1 MESNYLEKSYVFDI
15 QGIDFA
21 GKNISLKRN
30 INLARYND
38 YETEAKSVDWKVRC
52 DSEDTEF
59 DIVSYRLLKTFYDR
73 FILTATSDG
82 LNRYEKILGI
92 DAGEK
97 SLEERRR
104 EVFFLW
110 NKQIRYTD
118 RSMRAMLDVLLGPG
132 NYEMTLLYNEYG
144 IMIEILVNKSL
155 NLDEFYE
162 MLRKD
167 ILPANLDIELRIK
180 IVDTLVIKD
189 KTNVYTCPFY
199 PVGYFHQCGTIFK
212 HQYTGTRVKTG
223 IKLPNKSNVREQR
236 TWITNEPTTGHA
248 RGGKR

>member
-1 MESNYLEKSYVFDI
+1 MASNYLEKSYVFDLD
-15 QGIDFA
+15 GIDFS
-21 GKNISLKRN
+21 GKKIQLKRN
-30 INLARYND
+30 VDLAKYND
-38 YETEAKSVDWKVRC
+38 YETEAKSIDWRVRC
-52 DSEDTEF
+52 DSEDKEF
-59 DIVSYRLLKTFYDR
+59 DTLSFRILKTFYDR
-73 FILTATSDG
+73 FILTSTSDG
-82 LNRYEKILGI
+82 LARYEKILGI
-92 DAGEK
+92 DGDNK
-97 SLEERRR
+97 RLEERRKK
-104 EVFFLW
+104 VFLLW

-118 RSMRAMLDVLLGPG
+118 RSLRAMLDVIFGNG
-132 NYEMTLLYNEYG
+132 NYNMTLFYNEYG

-167 ILPANLDIELRIK
+167 ILPANLDIELRIR
-180 IVDTLVIKD
+180 IVNSLLIKD

-236 TWITNEPTTGHA
+236 TWITNEPTTGHT